1 MNNIQHINFNID
13 AFLMGRQFGTLFVDD
28 GQAYLEL
35 AIGEL
40 IKLDDSYSIEVINGD
55 TYYPI
60 TYAQAINT
68 TDDYGWSTFAGL
80 DCRVRK
86 KR

>member
-13 AFLMGRQFGTLFVDD
+13 AFLMGRQFGRLIVDD

-40 IKLDDSYSIEVINGD
+40 IKLDDSYEIEVLNGD
-55 TYYPI
+55 TYHPI
-60 TYAQAINT
+60 TFQQAINT
-68 TDDYGWSTFAGL
+68 MSTDGWSLYTGL
-80 DCRVRK
+80 DCRVK
-86 KR
+86 QIS